1 MEYKKKVAIA
11 SRGAEQLQGQ
21 KNAKVIE
28 ADLKT
33 EGLYEKDIL
42 AVMIS
47 ARNILGEK
55 YQSSIRAHLLGN
67 KDLKS
72 TKEFNSLDAE
82 ILEKISNNEIEKF
95 ALEEKNKIFNL
106 VKKNTP
112 LNQILE
118 QVDKRFL
125 PLEKAQHHAK
135 IYDIVKYNNSGES
148 RTYKILGGVGCIII
162 TGILFASTGRLYYVL
177 PIIGLILIVKGFTT
191 EVIKI
196 DE

>member
-1 MEYKKKVAIA
+1 MEYKKKIAIA
-11 SRGAEQLQGQ
+11 SRVAEQLQGQ
-21 KNAKVIE
+21 KNATEIE
-28 ADLKT
+28 ADLNA

-55 YQSSIRAHLLGN
+55 YQSSIRDHLLGN
-67 KDLKS
+67 IDLKS
-72 TKEFNSLDAE
+72 TEEFKALDAE
-82 ILEKISNNEIEKF
+82 ILEKITNIEIEKL
-95 ALEEKNKIFNL
+95 ALEEKKKIFNL

-118 QVDKRFL
+118 QVDQRFL
-125 PLEKAQHHAK
+125 PLEKAQKHAK
-135 IYDIVKYNNSGES
+135 KYEIVKYNNSGES

-162 TGILFASTGRLYYVL
+162 TGILFASSGRLFYVL